1 MATLLTTSVISFHSP
16 FFLQPL
22 IPVFRLP
29 KSTHVGANEP
39 EISGLLLSRITSHHV
54 VNCSGEASKP
64 RIYRGVIFKLQS
76 FPAAAFINVRPFLR
90 SDWCDTNVWWI
101 TREAGRKMISA
112 LISALVDK
120 WGPVNLFFSFR
131 KKKTVSSFK
140 LDKLNGLIQKIDS
153 KKPRG
158 TLKPNYSLPKIV
170 AKRVISAGL
179 ICINY
184 SFIIP
189 ADHSNYTV
197 LFDLF

>member
-1 MATLLTTSVISFHSP
+1 MTVCTDEGRKKYPKHTDP
-16 FFLQPL
+16 FFVTGL
-22 IPVFRLP
+22 IQ
-29 KSTHVGANEP
+29 K
-39 EISGLLLSRITSHHV
+39 
-54 VNCSGEASKP
+54 K
-64 RIYRGVIFKLQS
+64 
-76 FPAAAFINVRPFLR
+76 
-90 SDWCDTNVWWI
+90 
-101 TREAGRKMISA
+101 
-112 LISALVDK
+112 
-120 WGPVNLFFSFR
+120 

-153 KKPRG
+153 KEPRG
-158 TLKPNYSLPKIV
+158 TLKPNYSIPQIV